1 MLREYPNATL
11 FTGHT
16 HWTLESYQPVLIGN
30 GRDASFVNR
39 ASVGY
44 LWTDEDKSTGGSEG
58 IFVEVYEDYI
68 LIRGREY
75 RNNTWCAATQI
86 CIPRF

>member
-1 MLREYPNATL
+1 MNC
-11 FTGHT
+11 
-16 HWTLESYQPVLIGN
+16 
-30 GRDASFVNR
+30 